1 MVTADELLAAIG
13 AFAGSSRRHGARSLV
28 CTIPPFSGSDAWTVQ
43 AEAVR
48 QEVNA
53 RLKAETSFD
62 AVVDLDQPL
71 TVETFAACL
80 GTVCTGRGCWPSA
93 SLRHQPRRRIQDR
106 RSVSLRVIRVMSAQV
121 GWASE

>member
-1 MVTADELLAAIG
+1 MVVVLIGVNDLAHPASLPEAADEVVTADELLAAIG
-13 AFAGSSRRHGARSLV
+13 AFVRFSRRHGARSLV
-28 CTIPPFSGSDAWTVQ
+28 CTIPPLSGSDAWTVR

-71 TVETFAACL
+71 TVETFAA
-80 GTVCTGRGCWPSA
+80 
-93 SLRHQPRRRIQDR
+93 
-106 RSVSLRVIRVMSAQV
+106 
-121 GWASE
+121 